1 VDEDQECDAEYVSLS
16 YPPLL
21 HVLVEEMGADGTRKD
36 EECSGE
42 GCGCMSTRRTMRR
55 SLGEVVEIR

>member
-1 VDEDQECDAEYVSLS
+1 VVEDQECDAEYVSLS

-42 GCGCMSTRRTMRR
+42 GCGCMSTR
-55 SLGEVVEIR
+55 